1 MGEDLNLK
9 FSKSDPNK
17 LDLILL
23 TLQRLQE
30 DLHLTKCQIQTAV
43 REVALRQGYITDWM
57 AKLQGNF
64 SQVNE
69 RLHGLELNQER
80 QNSST

>member
-1 MGEDLNLK
+1 MSEDAAMK

-30 DLHLTKCQIQTAV
+30 DVELAKCQIKTSV
-43 REVALRQGYITDWM
+43 REVANQQNYMNDSFY
-57 AKLQGNF
+57 KLVRNLKEID
-64 SQVNE
+64 E
-69 RLHGLELNQER
+69 RLHGMELTQQRE
-80 QNSST
+80 NSQT

>member
-1 MGEDLNLK
+1 MSENVSMK
-9 FSKSDPNK
+9 FSKSNPNK

-30 DLHLTKCQIQTAV
+30 DLQLAKCQLKTAI
-43 REVALRQGYITDWM
+43 RELATKQEYL
-57 AKLQGNF
+57 
-64 SQVNE
+64 NE
-69 RLHGLELNQER
+69 TYYQLLGKFKDIDDRLHGLELTQER

>member
-1 MGEDLNLK
+1 MSVDVAMK

-30 DLHLTKCQIQTAV
+30 DLHLAKCQLKTAI
-43 REVALRQGYITDWM
+43 RELGTKQEYLNDTYYQ
-57 AKLQGNF
+57 LQRKF
-64 SQVNE
+64 KDIDE
-69 RLHGLELNQER
+69 RLHGLELTQER